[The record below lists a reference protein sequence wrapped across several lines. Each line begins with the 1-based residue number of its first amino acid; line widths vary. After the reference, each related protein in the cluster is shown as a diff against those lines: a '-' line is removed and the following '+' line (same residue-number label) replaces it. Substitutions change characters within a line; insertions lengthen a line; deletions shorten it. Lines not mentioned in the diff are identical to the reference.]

1 MKNPYSV
8 TECYSYTKQFGD
20 YQILLPLQSKKQRFI
35 ISANWLKI
43 MHLVNTTKASS
54 KVHVSNDN
62 DDDSPVIFLAT
73 PSNFSP
79 S

>member
-1 MKNPYSV
+1 MLQL
-8 TECYSYTKQFGD
+8 TKQFGD
-20 YQILLPLQSKKQRFI
+20 YQTLLPLQSKKQGYNQ
-35 ISANWLKI
+35 NWLKV

-54 KVHVSNDN
+54 EFQVSKDNIN